1 MNKIFTALIVLFITI
16 VGALF
21 AVPYFVDWNRH
32 RDIFE
37 QEATRL
43 LGREVRV
50 VGPVNLRLLPFPYF
64 SFDKI
69 RVAGAAGESGEA
81 FFRADALTVR
91 LSVPPLLRGV
101 VEASEIDVKRPVLRL
116 AVDDKSVG
124 NWPNLSLHQVTLAY
138 LPNNLALEAVRISD
152 GMLALQAQNGVEL
165 TRFEKVNGELS
176 APALEGPYRFRGTF
190 ESAGVERELR
200 VATAKPEADGTV
212 RFKASLRLTE
222 SGSLFALDGRVTD
235 LGGHQHVAGELTAQ
249 ILTLGKQAGGAMS
262 NQRVGAFDL
271 RATLNAHSTGALLS
285 DLAVSFDNDGRP
297 QLISGTATA
306 DWRERLKIEARLSSY
321 WLDLDRIVGA
331 GESALPLEV
340 ALASVRYF
348 IALLPVEANTRA
360 RFSVDQANLAGD
372 GLSSLQVEI
381 ARSGP
386 MFDIEGLRVGL
397 PGGSR
402 LELTGSL
409 TGPSEAPVFSGDVS
423 LRGASIARLSAW
435 LAARAHNVETKSDS
449 GFGFRAR
456 LTLEPGRAVAQDIVG
471 ELAGTAIAGE
481 ASYRW
486 QGRPELAVRL
496 QGARLDTSAILPT
509 TDLADLIR
517 HLMGA
522 AVETMT
528 GTAARPT
535 VDVIVGMRIGQ
546 LITRQRTF
554 RDVVAEL
561 QYKDGALKVPVLRVS
576 GEEGYGLEIEG
587 EVRDV
592 ASRPNGAVHGMIR
605 AENVEA
611 LVALAQLLDLPI
623 ELGTDSKR
631 PDLLVPL
638 RLAGSAVFG
647 ARMPAA
653 TDIAADG
660 EASGMRIHL
669 DMRLDGNIM
678 QWRAAGVDL
687 TASLESAESVKLTGL
702 LLAERNG
709 PDHPRPLAQS
719 QPGRGR
725 LLIKATGIPDQRIN
739 ALATLASPEFGLQ
752 FRGQAV
758 LADSAVKIDGNIDLN
773 AADAGQLAGPLQL
786 QSGFR
791 LDKLPIAGTAR
802 VAISG
807 GLVRFEGMAFD
818 IAGKEVTGRLTFA
831 TSGNHRSVDGRLKV
845 GDTKVAALLLPL
857 LDQRLAGIS
866 AAKAAVVDATDMIW
880 PDEPF
885 DFALF
890 DQLDGQVEVEA
901 RRLALADRVSL
912 SPAVLKIAVKNGRLE
927 TALEGTGL
935 SGKWTGAATL
945 ERSGNSIVVTGMLQL
960 ADGSLDRMAIDSAGR
975 PHLTGP
981 VQASL
986 TFHGQGSSPRD
997 IVTSLQG
1004 SGTLDIGEAF
1014 LAHLSPD
1021 AALSAVERA
1030 FNASVEN
1037 LAPVLVQSLTT
1048 NLAATTLLLGPRQL
1062 TLELTEGTVRAQPL
1076 VIDTAR
1082 GNTTGQTRLNLQD
1095 FRFVSDWRIV
1105 LPAFASREGAS
1116 TSTLPPILIVH
1127 SGLLGRPDSVAGQ
1140 IDTGALE
1147 RELMVRKMERDVDEL
1162 ERWRRNNEQRPLGRT
1177 SVTPASS
1184 KAAPETLTPAGA
1196 KALPE
1201 AELPPS
1207 APDQRRSVE
1216 RKSGVSNKKSWLPQI
1231 ESVLPFDQ

>member
-1 MNKIFTALIVLFITI
+1 
-16 VGALF
+16 
-21 AVPYFVDWNRH
+21 
-32 RDIFE
+32 
-37 QEATRL
+37 
-43 LGREVRV
+43 
-50 VGPVNLRLLPFPYF
+50 
-64 SFDKI
+64 
-69 RVAGAAGESGEA
+69 
-81 FFRADALTVR
+81 
-91 LSVPPLLRGV
+91 
-101 VEASEIDVKRPVLRL
+101 
-116 AVDDKSVG
+116 
-124 NWPNLSLHQVTLAY
+124 
-138 LPNNLALEAVRISD
+138 
-152 GMLALQAQNGVEL
+152 L

-190 ESAGVERELR
+190 ESAGAERELR

-212 RFKASLRLTE
+212 RFKASLRLAE
-222 SGSLFALDGRVTD
+222 SGSLFAFDGRATD
-235 LGGHQHVAGELTAQ
+235 LGGRQHVAGELTAQ
-249 ILTLGKQAGGAMS
+249 IFTLGKQVGGAMS
-262 NQRVGAFDL
+262 DQRVGAFDL
-271 RATLNAHSTGALLS
+271 RATLTAYSTGASLS
-285 DLAVSFDNDGRP
+285 DVAVSFDNDGRP
-297 QLISGTATA
+297 QLITGMATA

-348 IALLPVEANTRA
+348 IALLPVAANTRA
-360 RFSVDQANLAGD
+360 SLSVEQANLAGD
-372 GLSSLQVEI
+372 ALSRLQVEI

-386 MFDIEGLRVGL
+386 VFNIEGLRAGL

-423 LRGASIARLSAW
+423 LRGASIARFSAW
-435 LAARAHNVETKSDS
+435 LSARAHNVETKSDS
-449 GFGFRAR
+449 GFGFRSR
-456 LTLEPGRAVAQDIVG
+456 LTLEQGRAVAHDIVG

-509 TDLADLIR
+509 TNLADLIR

-522 AVETMT
+522 ASDTMT
-528 GTAARPT
+528 GTVTPT
-535 VDVIVGMRIGQ
+535 FDVIVGVRIGQ
-546 LITRQRTF
+546 LITGQRTF

-561 QYKDGALKVPVLRVS
+561 QYKDGALKVPVLRLS

-592 ASRPNGAVHGMIR
+592 ATRPKGAVHGTIR
-605 AENVEA
+605 AENGEA

-623 ELGTDSKR
+623 ELGADSKR

-653 TDIAADG
+653 TDVAVDG

-669 DMRLDGNIM
+669 DMRLDGSVV

-687 TASLESAESVKLTGL
+687 TASLESAEAAKLTGL
-702 LLAERNG
+702 LLAERSG
-709 PDHPRPLAQS
+709 PDHSRPLAQS

-725 LLIKATGIPDQRIN
+725 LLIKATGIPGQRIN
-739 ALATLASPEFGLQ
+739 VLATLASPEFGLQ
-752 FRGQAV
+752 FRGLAV
-758 LADSAVKIDGNIDLN
+758 LADTAVKIDGNIDLN
-773 AADAGQLAGPLQL
+773 AADAGQLAGSLQL

-791 LDKLPIAGTAR
+791 LDKLPIAGTAQ

-807 GLVRFEGMAFD
+807 GLARFEGLAFD

-831 TSGNHRSVDGRLKV
+831 TSGNHRSVEGRLKV
-845 GDTKVAALLLPL
+845 GDTKVATLLLPL
-857 LDQRLAGIS
+857 LDQRLAGMS
-866 AAKAAVVDATDMIW
+866 AAKAAVVDTTDMLW

-890 DQLDGQVEVEA
+890 DQFDGQVQVEA
-901 RRLALADRVSL
+901 GRLALAERVSL

-927 TALEGTGL
+927 TALEGTGM
-935 SGKWTGAATL
+935 SGKWTGAASL
-945 ERSGNSIVVTGMLQL
+945 ERSGNSIVVTGMLHL
-960 ADGSLDRMAIDSAGR
+960 ADGSLDRMAIDSTGR

-1048 NLAATTLLLGPRQL
+1048 NLAATTLPLGPRQL
-1062 TLELTEGTVRAQPL
+1062 TLELTEGTVRTQPL

-1082 GNTTGQTRLNLQD
+1082 GSTTGQTRINFQD
-1095 FRFVSDWRIV
+1095 LRFVSDWRIV
-1105 LPAFASREGAS
+1105 LPAFALREGAS

-1162 ERWRRNNEQRPLGRT
+1162 ERWRRNNEQRALGST

-1184 KAAPETLTPAGA
+1184 KAAPETITPAGA

-1201 AELPPS
+1201 AQLPPS
-1207 APDQRRSVE
+1207 TPDQRRSVE
-1216 RKSGVSNKKSWLPQI
+1216 RKSGVSNKKSWLPQL